1 MLGKL
6 HLSCKVFLGN
16 FCYLGKATAR
26 RSGALFRTKKVHK
39 KSTRI
44 LDINTLICYNIQ
56 KEKSLGVLVYRSMSV
71 DGRQEIVKYDYG
83 RMDVNLRDYGKNI
96 FLGNDLTDEDIVSC
110 IRAYRIQQ
118 IEDERKRNM
127 TLCQKLKMRWQKL
140 VA

>member
-1 MLGKL
+1 M
-6 HLSCKVFLGN
+6 
-16 FCYLGKATAR
+16 
-26 RSGALFRTKKVHK
+26 
-39 KSTRI
+39 
-44 LDINTLICYNIQ
+44 ICYNIQ

-118 IEDERKRNM
+118 IEDESGALRQD
-127 TLCQKLKMRWQKL
+127 LL
-140 VA
+140 A